1 MSSFL
6 IRFCDI
12 QTTFQDSWLR
22 DGEAW
27 AFHAST
33 EVALKN
39 LSAWVDPFPGRG
51 SSVSNE
57 PFFDTDL
64 YTIHTL
70 RLTSTIH
77 LHFDSMS
84 LKISNAASELL
95 GLINFLNPG
104 DYCYLDP
111 ILAVRFYCLLF
122 SISRLLADD
131 IHFWWSRLAGTLL
144 LSAYAVWWISLLLV
158 TEGIQWYPMPMP
170 SSARPPITYWSR
182 WEAWA
187 AMSL

>member
-1 MSSFL
+1 MTTSKSIVLLFRQSLSKPLQPLSSIDRSAFTVCLFL
-6 IRFCDI
+6 KCRFCDI
-12 QTTFQDSWLR
+12 LTPFNFQDSWLR
-22 DGEAW
+22 DGDAW
-27 AFHAST
+27 AFHASA

-39 LSAWVDPFPGRG
+39 LSSWVDPFPGRG

-84 LKISNAASELL
+84 PKISNAASELL

-111 ILAVRFYCLLF
+111 ILAVGFYCLPFIYL
-122 SISRLLADD
+122 
-131 IHFWWSRLAGTLL
+131 
-144 LSAYAVWWISLLLV
+144 
-158 TEGIQWYPMPMP
+158 
-170 SSARPPITYWSR
+170 
-182 WEAWA
+182 
-187 AMSL
+187 